1 MKNMTPVILV
11 MLLLTS
17 FLASIDFHELEEP
30 VVIEETGARAGADP
44 SVMAITTPKETTDTG
59 RNALQ
64 VGEATTFSAFIQ
76 NSGDADINEMGY
88 TVTIYLTDS
97 AGNAGMIA
105 KGPSGADLQWNNPDV
120 MCDDASVCD
129 FDSSNGEQLAAGAYL
144 DGGKHQLLLQGGA
157 GPITWTPTQGE
168 YLVEIKVNSPTDA
181 DIANNAEL
189 VYVKV
194 EDWYDI
200 SVDLQWTSGDNPD
213 SLDAAGLQAGEFTLT
228 VEANGSDTFSPREVL
243 IEVKTTANTAF
254 VQTATL
260 DGQAIPLDGT
270 PLIVT
275 AGTEDTNDDGTV
287 DTLDEVNIEENESD
301 PNATQTALRHTLAYQ
316 NAWTVNGELVPGSS
330 NDSRFEITA
339 EVVGYTLYGQ
349 FDDCIE
355 TYTPIDS
362 STGEEGETE
371 TWMNFC
377 EVDFAN
383 DDRPKTD
390 FDEITGSKE
399 RYDDIRI
406 ARMGVHQGY
415 NSDCTGVQ
423 SSFVQAGTGADL
435 NVGCA
440 LLIADVEHRG
450 SSATTNYGWN
460 VTYTMTDETGSITTG
475 VVNDCQVGVGPGEEY
490 AHNSLGLNGTAM
502 PSAVGK
508 ACVMLQVA
516 PGAYTFEMDLLMNPK
531 GGPDPVDPMVNS
543 WTGANDA
550 RTGNNKVSMDA
561 TVLNN
566 LPVITSFELVTE
578 GDIVV
583 GQEGLLQFAATAF
596 DVDDPSG
603 AGLNFTY
610 NYQGGE
616 IGGCKGSQEAG
627 FNICNT
633 PVLAEFIGNLVVTV
647 VVTDTHGD
655 SVSKEMTLDVWNNA
669 VATATSD
676 AGITI
681 EYPLQ
686 YFALS
691 EFTITTFADA
701 DASSYDNVQLEGFS
715 GSYAAVAAVDYAPS
729 TTFQAND
736 ILSQSLSV
744 TVDNALNA
752 TSLWYIDSSNK
763 WVLLS
768 DTATEVDA
776 STEMFTYSFAANSP
790 VLPAG
795 KMVLM
800 GGELAQATAPDAYVS
815 GFNAAAQKQGAIALN
830 WEITNTLRNADN
842 VKICISEDNTTVT
855 VPDCDGGFAAEGTKA
870 QAGDYSYS
878 GSQTTHGAAYHITI
892 AVCNDQG
899 CSTIGVADVTADK
912 RVDGD
917 FTVSNLAVEVNADG
931 NSWDLTWDVSGDTS
945 DVAMWHV
952 CKGNSEFDAA
962 NMPMD
967 CGTGVAVG
975 TTTVNVDMGPVN
987 NGKFTYFTVVAMDDK
1002 GHMSAAG
1009 HMNEA
1014 QDTRVDDTSN
1024 PDDGNNVIDDGGDGA
1039 SSGVPTWTWGLIGGV
1054 VIVAFVAGAFI
1065 LSRGDGEGGEGK
1077 DWDY

>member
-330 NDSRFEITA
+330 NDARFEITA

-390 FDEITGSKE
+390 FDEITGSKV

-450 SSATTNYGWN
+450 SDATTNYGWN

-715 GSYAAVAAVDYAPS
+715 VATQPWLPWTTLQAQPS
-729 TTFQAND
+729 KPTT
-736 ILSQSLSV
+736 S
-744 TVDNALNA
+744 
-752 TSLWYIDSSNK
+752 
-763 WVLLS
+763 
-768 DTATEVDA
+768 
-776 STEMFTYSFAANSP
+776 
-790 VLPAG
+790 
-795 KMVLM
+795 
-800 GGELAQATAPDAYVS
+800 
-815 GFNAAAQKQGAIALN
+815 
-830 WEITNTLRNADN
+830 
-842 VKICISEDNTTVT
+842 
-855 VPDCDGGFAAEGTKA
+855 
-870 QAGDYSYS
+870 
-878 GSQTTHGAAYHITI
+878 
-892 AVCNDQG
+892 
-899 CSTIGVADVTADK
+899 
-912 RVDGD
+912 
-917 FTVSNLAVEVNADG
+917 
-931 NSWDLTWDVSGDTS
+931 
-945 DVAMWHV
+945 
-952 CKGNSEFDAA
+952 
-962 NMPMD
+962 
-967 CGTGVAVG
+967 
-975 TTTVNVDMGPVN
+975 
-987 NGKFTYFTVVAMDDK
+987 
-1002 GHMSAAG
+1002 
-1009 HMNEA
+1009 
-1014 QDTRVDDTSN
+1014 
-1024 PDDGNNVIDDGGDGA
+1024 
-1039 SSGVPTWTWGLIGGV
+1039 
-1054 VIVAFVAGAFI
+1054 
-1065 LSRGDGEGGEGK
+1065 
-1077 DWDY
+1077 

>member
-450 SSATTNYGWN
+450 SDATTNYGWN

-566 LPVITSFELVTE
+566 LPVITYFEFVTE
-578 GDIVV
+578 GEIVV
-583 GQEGLLQFAATAF
+583 GKEVILQFAATAF

-855 VPDCDGGFAAEGTKA
+855 VPDCDGGFADYGAKA

>member
-1 MKNMTPVILV
+1 

-450 SSATTNYGWN
+450 SDATTNYGWN

-855 VPDCDGGFAAEGTKA
+855 VPDCDGGFADYGAKA